1 MADVYAEI
9 DDKKEKTNKDLDTK
23 DQCAEEKSLENTP
36 LKNFMESLK
45 QKYDILVEPNDI
57 AIFV

>member
-9 DDKKEKTNKDLDTK
+9 DDEKEKINKDLDTK
-23 DQCAEEKSLENTP
+23 DPCAEEKNLENTP

-45 QKYDILVEPNDI
+45 QKYNILVEPNDI